1 MQIYF
6 EISIRNQPKIKQY
19 LINSNDI
26 INYEFKVDDISPK
39 TLSILLSKNL
49 AIPTTFGIKLNV
61 TALEL
66 QGLIINEEIGFKLGI
81 EGDIS
86 DIHNDSDFNLFMKLL
101 ENGYYEE
108 HFISN
113 QRYYLNNNNI
123 IEKVFI
129 EEVID
134 NSVCKL
140 QNKEGLYSLSLLF
153 YTNIQLKINLCIKY
167 LNLIDSI
174 DTKTFNLYL
183 KDIFTPSNIILYA
196 DDILN
201 LIRKPHREI
210 EKENHNFDIY
220 LKNNENLQ
228 LHDYSILTMDVLFR
242 LHNYYVQNNNK
253 NDFYFSCYMYS
264 RNSVKEN
271 IIDLYKPVN
280 FHYMSIQEK
289 TGIDV
294 CKWYLDNNI
303 KVSLSSI

>member
-1 MQIYF
+1 MQKYF

-26 INYEFKVDDISPK
+26 IDYEFKVDNISPK

-49 AIPTTFGIKLNV
+49 ATPTTFGVKLNV

-66 QGLIINEEIGFKLGI
+66 QGLIINEEIGFKIGI
-81 EGDIS
+81 EGDIT
-86 DIHNDSDFNLFMKLL
+86 DIHNDSDFNLFMELL
-101 ENGYYEE
+101 KNGYYEE
-108 HFISN
+108 SFISN
-113 QRYYLNNNNI
+113 QRYYLNNDNI

-129 EEVID
+129 KEVID

-140 QNKEGLYSLSLLF
+140 QNKEGFYSLSLLF

-167 LNLIDSI
+167 LNMIESI

-201 LIRKPHREI
+201 LIRKPHRKI
-210 EKENHNFDIY
+210 EKENHNFDIT

-242 LHNYYVQNNNK
+242 LHNYYDQNNNK

-280 FHYMSIQEK
+280 FHYMSIKEK